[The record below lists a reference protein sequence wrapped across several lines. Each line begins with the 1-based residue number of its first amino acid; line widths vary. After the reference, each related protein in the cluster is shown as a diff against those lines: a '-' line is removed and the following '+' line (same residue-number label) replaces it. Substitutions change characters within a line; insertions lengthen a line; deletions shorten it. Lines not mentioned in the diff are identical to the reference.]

1 MRTSLCLSRECPHL
15 RLCHAGDSEQEGR
28 RAGLRS
34 PARGPCRGRWHG
46 PAPRAPAAADARS
59 REAAAAAAS
68 LASAASA
75 ATPGGLGQGRPAGQ
89 TDRRHRSCHGGS
101 LLRRGPC
108 GSCLR
113 SRELRKAAPDP
124 VAGRVLG
131 EWPQSRPLPGS
142 PISHSI
148 SVSHPH
154 PPPAH
159 SPSPFS
165 PSAPPPRP
173 QVGVTSHS

>member
-1 MRTSLCLSRECPHL
+1 MRISLCLSRECPHL
-15 RLCHAGDSEQEGR
+15 RLFHAGDSEQEGR

-68 LASAASA
+68 VASAASA
-75 ATPGGLGQGRPAGQ
+75 AAPGGLGQGRPAGQ

-101 LLRRGPC
+101 LLWRGPC

-131 EWPQSRPLPGS
+131 EWPQSRPLPGPPFLIASLS
-142 PISHSI
+142 PTLTR
-148 SVSHPH
+148 PL
-154 PPPAH
+154 PH
-159 SPSPFS
+159 SPSPSS

>member
-34 PARGPCRGRWHG
+34 PARGPCRGRWQG

-68 LASAASA
+68 VASAASA

-131 EWPQSRPLPGS
+131 EWPQSRPLPGPPFLIASLS
-142 PISHSI
+142 PTLTRPLPIA
-148 SVSHPH
+148 PH
-154 PPPAH
+154 PSLRRPLPPD
-159 SPSPFS
+159 
-165 PSAPPPRP
+165 RRL
-173 QVGVTSHS
+173 G